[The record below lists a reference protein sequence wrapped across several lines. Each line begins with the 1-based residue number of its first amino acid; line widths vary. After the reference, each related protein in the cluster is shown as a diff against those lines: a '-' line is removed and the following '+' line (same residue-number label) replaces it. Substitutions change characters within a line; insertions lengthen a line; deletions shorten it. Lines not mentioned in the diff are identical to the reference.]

1 MWRANTN
8 RPGTFFR
15 LRAATTVV
23 GSQLETWRKEVS
35 LAAPPEHLRSLS
47 GLEGRRSTRIDRTLP
62 LVVLGQTRTGLSF
75 QEKTTT
81 VTINL
86 HGCRYPSRHEY
97 PIGSPVGLRVLQP
110 DGETISPVIRA
121 FVKSVHPP
129 ASPREL
135 FQVGV
140 ELESPANIWNVFPP
154 PSDWNSLLGG
164 STSSAGVATAT
175 APALEPQ
182 EPPTAADAFPSTPA
196 SSSEPRT
203 NQLTE
208 LPSLSP
214 AAPGAQPAKET
225 PPPKPERVAITI
237 DQLVGAMQGKL
248 QAAAEKVVQSA
259 LAEHLDEAIHEAL
272 ARVEGVRERNLQ
284 QLGEFSEQRLE
295 SLMRSSREEILGHL
309 ESRLGE
315 VQSRWEEQHNAYR
328 VQSEEIAQHLE
339 KLAADTQRHLS
350 ETQNFIV
357 KATREIGPQT
367 RGRLDESLGQAAEQ
381 FEAAADRISD
391 RQLVRV
397 MEATRMVT
405 REAAA
410 QMEARVAESRAL
422 LHTTAG
428 STIEEFRRQAEVQVD
443 LAISETTERVRSAL
457 SALDAENRMACENRR
472 RTMIEDVT
480 RTTEQ
485 STEQFRSGIKAFLYS
500 CLVAAVGA
508 VDEHAKTTLDGMVKD
523 PNSTPRA
530 IDDIKIIPPDD
541 EKPN

>member
-1 MWRANTN
+1 
-8 RPGTFFR
+8 
-15 LRAATTVV
+15 
-23 GSQLETWRKEVS
+23 VS
-35 LAAPPEHLRSLS
+35 LAAPPDHLHSLS
-47 GLEGRRSTRIDRTLP
+47 GLEGRRSTRIDRNVP
-62 LVVLGQTRTGLSF
+62 LVVLGQTKTGLSF
-75 QEKTTT
+75 QEKTST
-81 VTINL
+81 VSFNL

-97 PIGSPVGLRVLQP
+97 PIGASVGLRVLQP

-140 ELESPANIWNVFPP
+140 ELESPANIWNLSSPP
-154 PSDWNSLLGG
+154 PDWNRLLGG
-164 STSSAGVATAT
+164 SASLAGMATAV
-175 APALEPQ
+175 APALEPA
-182 EPPTAADAFPSTPA
+182 EP
-196 SSSEPRT
+196 
-203 NQLTE
+203 
-208 LPSLSP
+208 P
-214 AAPGAQPAKET
+214 AAPAAYPPSSSPSVSEARTSQVTEFPSPSPAGSGAQPGKENT
-225 PPPKPERVAITI
+225 PSKPERVAITI
-237 DQLVGAMQGKL
+237 DQLVAAMQGKL
-248 QAAAEKVVQSA
+248 QAAAEKVVQNA
-259 LAEHLDEAIHEAL
+259 LAEHLDEAIEAAL

-315 VQSRWEEQHNAYR
+315 VQSRWEEQHNAFR
-328 VQSEEIAQHLE
+328 TQAEEIAQRLE
-339 KLAADTQRHLS
+339 KLAADTQRNLG
-350 ETQNFIV
+350 ETQKFV
-357 KATREIGPQT
+357 EKATGEIVPRT
-367 RGRLDESLGQAAEQ
+367 RGRLDESLGQATEQ

-410 QMEARVAESRAL
+410 QLDARVAESRAL
-422 LHTTAG
+422 LHNAAG
-428 STIEEFRRQAEVQVD
+428 STLEEFRRQAEVQVD
-443 LAISETTERVRSAL
+443 LAITETTERVRSAL
-457 SALDAENRMACENRR
+457 TALDAENRTTCETRR
-472 RTMIEDVT
+472 RTMIDDVI

-523 PNSTPRA
+523 PSGSPRS
-530 IDDIKIIPPDD
+530 IGDITDISDMTKIPPDD

>member
-1 MWRANTN
+1 M
-8 RPGTFFR
+8 
-15 LRAATTVV
+15 
-23 GSQLETWRKEVS
+23 S
-35 LAAPPEHLRSLS
+35 LAAPPEHLHSPS
-47 GLEGRRSTRIDRTLP
+47 GLEGRRSTRIDRTIP
-62 LVVLGQTRTGLSF
+62 LVVLAQTRAGLSF
-75 QEKTTT
+75 QEKTST
-81 VTINL
+81 VSFNL

-97 PIGSPVGLRVLQP
+97 PVGSSVGLRVLQA

-140 ELESPANIWNVFPP
+140 ELESPANVWNVSPP
-154 PSDWNSLLGG
+154 PPDWNRLLGG
-164 STSSAGVATAT
+164 TSSAGMATAV
-175 APALEPQ
+175 APELEPQ
-182 EPPTAADAFPSTPA
+182 EPPTAAEAFPPA
-196 SSSEPRT
+196 PAAPRGGEART
-203 NQLTE
+203 GQVTTF
-208 LPSLSP
+208 PSPSP
-214 AAPGAQPAKET
+214 AASGAPAAKET
-225 PPPKPERVAITI
+225 TPSKPERVAITI
-237 DQLVGAMQGKL
+237 DQLVSAMQGKL
-248 QAAAEKVVQSA
+248 QAAAEKVVQHA
-259 LAEHLDEAIHEAL
+259 LAERLDEAISEAL
-272 ARVEGVRERNLQ
+272 RRVEGVRERNLQ

-328 VQSEEIAQHLE
+328 AQSEEIAQRLE
-339 KLAADTQRHLS
+339 RLAADTQHHLAQ
-350 ETQNFIV
+350 TQNFII
-357 KATREIGPQT
+357 KAAREIEPQT
-367 RGRLDESLGQAAEQ
+367 RGRLDESLGQATEQ

-410 QMEARVAESRAL
+410 QMDARVAESRAI

-428 STIEEFRRQAEVQVD
+428 STLEEFRRQAEVQGD
-443 LAISETTERVRSAL
+443 LATSETTERVRSAL
-457 SALDAENRMACENRR
+457 SALDAESRMACENRR
-472 RTMIEDVT
+472 RAMIDDVT

-508 VDEHAKTTLDGMVKD
+508 VDEHAKTTLDSLVKD
-523 PNSTPRA
+523 PNGTPRA

>member
-1 MWRANTN
+1 
-8 RPGTFFR
+8 
-15 LRAATTVV
+15 
-23 GSQLETWRKEVS
+23 VS
-35 LAAPPEHLRSLS
+35 LAAPPEHLHSLS
-47 GLEGRRSTRIDRTLP
+47 GLEGRRSTRIDRTVP

-75 QEKTTT
+75 QEKTST
-81 VTINL
+81 VSFNL

-97 PIGSPVGLRVLQP
+97 PIGSSVGLRVLQP

-121 FVKSVHPP
+121 LVKSVHPP

-140 ELESPANIWNVFPP
+140 ELESPANIWNVSPP
-154 PSDWNSLLGG
+154 PSDWNRLLGG
-164 STSSAGVATAT
+164 SPSSAGMATAV

-182 EPPTAADAFPSTPA
+182 EPPAAAEAFSSAPAAHGGEARTSQVTEFPSP
-196 SSSEPRT
+196 
-203 NQLTE
+203 
-208 LPSLSP
+208 SP
-214 AAPGAQPAKET
+214 AATGAQPAKEST
-225 PPPKPERVAITI
+225 PSKPERVAITI
-237 DQLVGAMQGKL
+237 DQLVAAMQGKL
-248 QAAAEKVVQSA
+248 QAAAEKVVQNA
-259 LAEHLDEAIHEAL
+259 LAEHLDEAINEAL

-315 VQSRWEEQHNAYR
+315 VQSRWEEQHQAYR
-328 VQSEEIAQHLE
+328 AQSEEIAQRLE
-339 KLAADTQRHLS
+339 KLAADTQHHLS

-357 KATREIGPQT
+357 KATREIEPQT
-367 RGRLDESLGQAAEQ
+367 RGRLDESLGQATEQ

-410 QMEARVAESRAL
+410 QMDARVAESRAL
-422 LHTTAG
+422 LNTAAG
-428 STIEEFRRQAEVQVD
+428 STLEELRRQAEVQVD

-457 SALDAENRMACENRR
+457 SALDAENRIACENRR
-472 RTMIEDVT
+472 RTMIDDVT

-508 VDEHAKTTLDGMVKD
+508 VDEHAKTTLDGLVKD
-523 PNSTPRA
+523 PNGIPRS

>member
-1 MWRANTN
+1 
-8 RPGTFFR
+8 
-15 LRAATTVV
+15 L
-23 GSQLETWRKEVS
+23 S
-35 LAAPPEHLRSLS
+35 LAAPPDHLHSLS
-47 GLEGRRSTRIDRTLP
+47 GLEGRRSTRIDRNVP
-62 LVVLGQTRTGLSF
+62 LVVLGQTKTGLSF
-75 QEKTTT
+75 QEKTST
-81 VTINL
+81 VSFNL

-97 PIGSPVGLRVLQP
+97 PIGASVGLRVLQP

-140 ELESPANIWNVFPP
+140 ELESPANIWNLSSPP
-154 PSDWNSLLGG
+154 PDWNRLLGG
-164 STSSAGVATAT
+164 SASPAGMATAA
-175 APALEPQ
+175 APALEPA
-182 EPPTAADAFPSTPA
+182 EPPSAPAEFPTSSSPSVSEARTSQVTEFPSP
-196 SSSEPRT
+196 
-203 NQLTE
+203 
-208 LPSLSP
+208 SP
-214 AAPGAQPAKET
+214 AAAGTPPAKENT
-225 PPPKPERVAITI
+225 PSKPERVAITI
-237 DQLVGAMQGKL
+237 DQLVAAMQGKL
-248 QAAAEKVVQSA
+248 QAAAEKVVQNA
-259 LAEHLDEAIHEAL
+259 LAEHLDEAIDAAL

-315 VQSRWEEQHNAYR
+315 VQSRWEEQHDAFR
-328 VQSEEIAQHLE
+328 TQAEDIVQRLE
-339 KLAADTQRHLS
+339 KLAADTQRNLAD
-350 ETQNFIV
+350 TQKFV
-357 KATREIGPQT
+357 DKATGEIVPQT
-367 RGRLDESLGQAAEQ
+367 RGRFDESLGQATEQ

-410 QMEARVAESRAL
+410 QLDARVAESRAL
-422 LHTTAG
+422 LHSAAG
-428 STIEEFRRQAEVQVD
+428 NTLEEFRRQAEVQVD
-443 LAISETTERVRSAL
+443 LAITETTERVRSAL
-457 SALDAENRMACENRR
+457 TALDAENRVACETRR
-472 RTMIEDVT
+472 RTMIDDVT

-523 PNSTPRA
+523 PGVTPRT
-530 IDDIKIIPPDD
+530 IGDITDISDITKIPSDD

>member
-1 MWRANTN
+1 
-8 RPGTFFR
+8 
-15 LRAATTVV
+15 
-23 GSQLETWRKEVS
+23 VS
-35 LAAPPEHLRSLS
+35 LGAPPDDLHSPS
-47 GLEGRRSTRIDRTLP
+47 GSEGRRSTRVDRTLP

-75 QEKTTT
+75 QEKTST
-81 VTINL
+81 VTFNL
-86 HGCRYPSRHEY
+86 HGCRYPSSHEY
-97 PIGSPVGLRVLQP
+97 PIGSSVGLRVLQP

-129 ASPREL
+129 ASPSEL

-140 ELESPANIWNVFPP
+140 ELESPANIWNVSPP
-154 PSDWNSLLGG
+154 PSDWNRLLGG
-164 STSSAGVATAT
+164 STSSAGMATAT

-182 EPPTAADAFPSTPA
+182 QPPTAANAFPSAPT

-203 NQLTE
+203 NQVTE
-208 LPSLSP
+208 FPSRSP
-214 AAPGAQPAKET
+214 AAPGAQPARDAT
-225 PPPKPERVAITI
+225 PSKPERVAVTI
-237 DQLVGAMQGKL
+237 DQLVAAMQGKL
-248 QAAAEKVVQSA
+248 QAAAEKVVQNA
-259 LAEHLDEAIHEAL
+259 LAEHLDEAINEAL
-272 ARVEGVRERNLQ
+272 TRVEGVRERNLQ

-328 VQSEEIAQHLE
+328 AQSEEIAQRLE

-357 KATREIGPQT
+357 KTTREIEPQT
-367 RGRLDESLGQAAEQ
+367 RGRLDESLGRATEQ
-381 FEAAADRISD
+381 FEASADRISD

-410 QMEARVAESRAL
+410 QMEARVAECRAL

-428 STIEEFRRQAEVQVD
+428 STLEELRRQAEVQVD
-443 LAISETTERVRSAL
+443 LAISETTERLRSAL
-457 SALDAENRMACENRR
+457 SALDAENRMTCENRR
-472 RTMIEDVT
+472 RTMIDDVT

-485 STEQFRSGIKAFLYS
+485 STEQFRSGMKAFLYS

-508 VDEHAKTTLDGMVKD
+508 VDEHAKTTLEGLVKD
-523 PNSTPRA
+523 PKGTPRA
-530 IDDIKIIPPDD
+530 IEDTRINPPDD
-541 EKPN
+541 EKSN

>member
-1 MWRANTN
+1 
-8 RPGTFFR
+8 
-15 LRAATTVV
+15 
-23 GSQLETWRKEVS
+23 VS
-35 LAAPPEHLRSLS
+35 LAAPPDHLHSLS
-47 GLEGRRSTRIDRTLP
+47 GLEGRRSTRIDRTVP
-62 LVVLGQTRTGLSF
+62 LVVLGQTKTGLSF
-75 QEKTTT
+75 QEKTST
-81 VTINL
+81 VSFNL

-97 PIGSPVGLRVLQP
+97 PIGASVGLRVLQP

-140 ELESPANIWNVFPP
+140 ELESPANIWNLSSPP
-154 PSDWNSLLGG
+154 PDWNRLLGG
-164 STSSAGVATAT
+164 SGSAAGVATAV
-175 APALEPQ
+175 APALEP
-182 EPPTAADAFPSTPA
+182 PA
-196 SSSEPRT
+196 P
-203 NQLTE
+203 
-208 LPSLSP
+208 P
-214 AAPGAQPAKET
+214 AAPSAFPTAPEPSVTEARTSQVTEFPSPSPAGAGTQPAKEAT
-225 PPPKPERVAITI
+225 SPKPERVAITI
-237 DQLVGAMQGKL
+237 DQLVAAMQGKL
-248 QAAAEKVVQSA
+248 QAAAEKVVQNA
-259 LAEHLDEAIHEAL
+259 LAEHLDEAIDAAL

-315 VQSRWEEQHNAYR
+315 VQSRWEEQHNSFRTQA
-328 VQSEEIAQHLE
+328 EEIVQRLE
-339 KLAADTQRHLS
+339 KLAADTQRNLA
-350 ETQNFIV
+350 ETQKFV
-357 KATREIGPQT
+357 DKATGEIVPQT
-367 RGRLDESLGQAAEQ
+367 RGRLDESLGQATEQ
-381 FEAAADRISD
+381 FEASADRISD

-410 QMEARVAESRAL
+410 QMDARIAESRAL
-422 LHTTAG
+422 LHSAAG
-428 STIEEFRRQAEVQVD
+428 STLEEFRRQAEVQVD

-457 SALDAENRMACENRR
+457 NALDAENRVACENRR
-472 RTMIEDVT
+472 RTMIDDVI

-508 VDEHAKTTLDGMVKD
+508 VDEHAKTTLDGMVKE
-523 PNSTPRA
+523 PGGAPRT
-530 IDDIKIIPPDD
+530 IGDITDISDITKIPSDD

>member
-1 MWRANTN
+1 
-8 RPGTFFR
+8 
-15 LRAATTVV
+15 
-23 GSQLETWRKEVS
+23 VS
-35 LAAPPEHLRSLS
+35 LAGPPEHFHSPS
-47 GLEGRRSTRIDRTLP
+47 GSEGRRSTRVDRILP

-75 QEKTTT
+75 QEKTST
-81 VTINL
+81 VTFNL

-97 PIGSPVGLRVLQP
+97 PIGSSVGLRVLQP
-110 DGETISPVIRA
+110 DGQAISPVIRA
-121 FVKSVHPP
+121 SVKSVHPP
-129 ASPREL
+129 ASPRDL
-135 FQVGV
+135 FEVGV
-140 ELESPANIWNVFPP
+140 ELESPANIWNVSPL
-154 PSDWNSLLGG
+154 PSDWNRLLGG
-164 STSSAGVATAT
+164 VSSAGAATAT
-175 APALEPQ
+175 APAVEPQ
-182 EPPTAADAFPSTPA
+182 EPPTAADAWPSTPA

-203 NQLTE
+203 NQVTE
-208 LPSLSP
+208 FPSPSP
-214 AAPGAQPAKET
+214 AAAGAQPAKDA
-225 PPPKPERVAITI
+225 PPKPERVAITI
-237 DQLVGAMQGKL
+237 NQLVAAMQGKL
-248 QAAAEKVVQSA
+248 QVAAETVVQNA
-259 LAEHLDEAIHEAL
+259 LAEHLDEAINKAL
-272 ARVEGVRERNLQ
+272 ARVEGVRERSLQ

-328 VQSEEIAQHLE
+328 AQSEEIAQRLE
-339 KLAADTQRHLS
+339 KLAADTQQHLS

-357 KATREIGPQT
+357 KATSEIEPQT

-410 QMEARVAESRAL
+410 QMEARVAECRAL

-428 STIEEFRRQAEVQVD
+428 STLDEFRRQAEVQVD
-443 LAISETTERVRSAL
+443 LAISETTERIRSAL
-457 SALDAENRMACENRR
+457 SALDAENRITCENRR
-472 RTMIEDVT
+472 RTMIDDVT

-508 VDEHAKTTLDGMVKD
+508 VDEHAKTTLDGLVKD
-523 PNSTPRA
+523 PKGTPRA

-541 EKPN
+541 DEKPN

>member
-1 MWRANTN
+1 
-8 RPGTFFR
+8 
-15 LRAATTVV
+15 
-23 GSQLETWRKEVS
+23 VS
-35 LAAPPEHLRSLS
+35 LAAPPEPLHSLS
-47 GLEGRRSTRIDRTLP
+47 GLEGRRSTRIDRSVP

-75 QEKTTT
+75 QEKTSA
-81 VTINL
+81 VSFNL

-97 PIGSPVGLRVLQP
+97 PIGSSVGLRVLQP

-140 ELESPANIWNVFPP
+140 ELESPANIWNVSLPP
-154 PSDWNSLLGG
+154 PDWNRLLGG
-164 STSSAGVATAT
+164 GTSSAGMATAV
-175 APALEPQ
+175 APARGPQ
-182 EPPTAADAFPSTPA
+182 EPPAAAEAFPSTPA
-196 SSSEPRT
+196 PPGGEART
-203 NQLTE
+203 SQVTE
-208 LPSLSP
+208 FPSPSP
-214 AAPGAQPAKET
+214 AATGAQPAKEST
-225 PPPKPERVAITI
+225 PSKPERVAITI
-237 DQLVGAMQGKL
+237 DQLVAAMQGKL
-248 QAAAEKVVQSA
+248 QAAAEKVVQNA
-259 LAEHLDEAIHEAL
+259 LAEHLDEAVNEAL

-328 VQSEEIAQHLE
+328 AQSEEIAERLE
-339 KLAADTQRHLS
+339 KLAADTQHHLS

-357 KATREIGPQT
+357 KAAREIEPQT
-367 RGRLDESLGQAAEQ
+367 RGRLDESLGQATEQ

-405 REAAA
+405 REATA
-410 QMEARVAESRAL
+410 QMDARVAESRAL
-422 LHTTAG
+422 LHTAAG
-428 STIEEFRRQAEVQVD
+428 STLEEFRRQAEVQVD
-443 LAISETTERVRSAL
+443 LAISETTERVRSSL
-457 SALDAENRMACENRR
+457 SALDAENRLACENRR
-472 RTMIEDVT
+472 RTMIDDVI

-508 VDEHAKTTLDGMVKD
+508 VDEHAKNTLDGLVKD
-523 PNSTPRA
+523 PNGTPRA

>member
-1 MWRANTN
+1 
-8 RPGTFFR
+8 
-15 LRAATTVV
+15 
-23 GSQLETWRKEVS
+23 VS
-35 LAAPPEHLRSLS
+35 LTAPPDHLHSLS
-47 GLEGRRSTRIDRTLP
+47 GLEGRRSTRIDRTVP
-62 LVVLGQTRTGLSF
+62 LVVLGQTKTGLSF
-75 QEKTTT
+75 QEKTST
-81 VTINL
+81 VSFNL

-97 PIGSPVGLRVLQP
+97 PVGAAVGLRVLQP

-140 ELESPANIWNVFPP
+140 ELESPANIWNLSPAPP
-154 PSDWNSLLGG
+154 DWNRLLGG
-164 STSSAGVATAT
+164 STSSASMATAV
-175 APALEPQ
+175 APALEPPAPPAAVP
-182 EPPTAADAFPSTPA
+182 EFPPTLAPSASASEARTSQVTEFPSPFHAAAGAQTGK
-196 SSSEPRT
+196 E
-203 NQLTE
+203 
-208 LPSLSP
+208 
-214 AAPGAQPAKET
+214 AAPS
-225 PPPKPERVAITI
+225 KPERVAITI
-237 DQLVGAMQGKL
+237 DQLVAAMQGKL
-248 QAAAEKVVQSA
+248 QAAAEKVVQNA
-259 LAEHLDEAIHEAL
+259 LSEHLEEAIDTAL

-284 QLGEFSEQRLE
+284 QLGEFSEQRME

-328 VQSEEIAQHLE
+328 AQAEEIAERLE
-339 KLAADTQRHLS
+339 KLSADTQRHLF
-350 ETQNFIV
+350 ETENFIV
-357 KATREIGPQT
+357 KATREIGPKT
-367 RGRLDESLGQAAEQ
+367 RGRLDESLGQATEE

-410 QMEARVAESRAL
+410 QLDARVAESRAL
-422 LHTTAG
+422 LHSASGATLD
-428 STIEEFRRQAEVQVD
+428 EFRRQAEVQVD

-457 SALDAENRMACENRR
+457 SALDAESRAACENRR
-472 RTMIEDVT
+472 RTMIDDVT

-485 STEQFRSGIKAFLYS
+485 STEQFRTGIKAFLYS

-508 VDEHAKTTLDGMVKD
+508 VDEHAKTTLDGMVKE
-523 PNSTPRA
+523 PSGSPRA
-530 IDDIKIIPPDD
+530 IGDITDISDITKIPPDD

>member
-1 MWRANTN
+1 
-8 RPGTFFR
+8 
-15 LRAATTVV
+15 
-23 GSQLETWRKEVS
+23 VS
-35 LAAPPEHLRSLS
+35 LAGPPEHLHSPS
-47 GLEGRRSTRIDRTLP
+47 GLEGRRSTRVDRTLP
-62 LVVLGQTRTGLSF
+62 LVVLGQTSTGLSF
-75 QEKTTT
+75 QEKTST
-81 VTINL
+81 VTFNL

-97 PIGSPVGLRVLQP
+97 PIGSSIGLRVLQP

-129 ASPREL
+129 AGPHDL
-135 FQVGV
+135 FEVGV
-140 ELESPANIWNVFPP
+140 ELESPANIWNVSAP
-154 PSDWNSLLGG
+154 PSDWNGLLGG

-175 APALEPQ
+175 APALERQ
-182 EPPTAADAFPSTPA
+182 EPPTAADALPSTPA
-196 SSSEPRT
+196 SSSEPRA
-203 NQLTE
+203 NQVTE
-208 LPSLSP
+208 FPSPSP
-214 AAPGAQPAKET
+214 AAAGAQPARDAT
-225 PPPKPERVAITI
+225 PRKPERVVITI
-237 DQLVGAMQGKL
+237 DQLVSAMQGKL
-248 QAAAEKVVQSA
+248 QAAAEKVVQNA
-259 LAEHLDEAIHEAL
+259 LAKHLDEAVNQAL

-328 VQSEEIAQHLE
+328 AQSEEIAQRLE
-339 KLAADTQRHLS
+339 RLAADTQHHLS
-350 ETQNFIV
+350 VTQNFIV
-357 KATREIGPQT
+357 KATREIEPQT
-367 RGRLDESLGQAAEQ
+367 RGRLDESLGQATEQ

-428 STIEEFRRQAEVQVD
+428 STLEEFRRQAEVQVD
-443 LAISETTERVRSAL
+443 LAFSETTERIRSAL

-472 RTMIEDVT
+472 RTMIDDVT

-508 VDEHAKTTLDGMVKD
+508 VDEHAKTTLDGLVKD
-523 PNSTPRA
+523 PHGTPRA

>member
-1 MWRANTN
+1 
-8 RPGTFFR
+8 
-15 LRAATTVV
+15 
-23 GSQLETWRKEVS
+23 VS
-35 LAAPPEHLRSLS
+35 LTAPPEHRHSLS
-47 GLEGRRSTRIDRTLP
+47 GLEGRRSTRIDRSLP
-62 LVVLGQTRTGLSF
+62 LVVLAQTRTGLSF
-75 QEKTTT
+75 QEKTST
-81 VTINL
+81 VSFNL

-97 PIGSPVGLRVLQP
+97 PIGSSVGLRVLEP

-121 FVKSVHPP
+121 LVKSVHRP
-129 ASPREL
+129 AGPREL

-140 ELESPANIWNVFPP
+140 ELESPANIWNVSPP
-154 PSDWNSLLGG
+154 PSDWSRLLGG
-164 STSSAGVATAT
+164 SISSAGMATAV

-182 EPPTAADAFPSTPA
+182 EPPTAAEAFPAAAAPHG
-196 SSSEPRT
+196 SEART
-203 NQLTE
+203 SQAAE
-208 LPSLSP
+208 LRSASP
-214 AAPGAQPAKET
+214 AASGAPPAKEST
-225 PPPKPERVAITI
+225 ASKPERVAITI
-237 DQLVGAMQGKL
+237 DQLVAAMQGKL
-248 QAAAEKVVQSA
+248 QAAAEKVVQNA
-259 LAEHLDEAIHEAL
+259 LSEHLDEAINEAL
-272 ARVEGVRERNLQ
+272 ARMEGVRERNLQ

-328 VQSEEIAQHLE
+328 AQSEEIAQRLE
-339 KLAADTQRHLS
+339 KLAADTQQHLS
-350 ETQNFIV
+350 ATQNFIV
-357 KATREIGPQT
+357 KATREIEPQT
-367 RGRLDESLGQAAEQ
+367 RGRLDESLGQATEQ
-381 FEAAADRISD
+381 FEAAADRVSD

-410 QMEARVAESRAL
+410 QMDARVAESRAI
-422 LHTTAG
+422 LHTTAA
-428 STIEEFRRQAEVQVD
+428 STLEEFRRQAEVQVD

-457 SALDAENRMACENRR
+457 SALDAENRMVCENRR
-472 RTMIEDVT
+472 RTLIDDVI

-508 VDEHAKTTLDGMVKD
+508 VDEHAKTTLEGLVKD
-523 PNSTPRA
+523 PNGTPRA

>member
-1 MWRANTN
+1 M
-8 RPGTFFR
+8 
-15 LRAATTVV
+15 
-23 GSQLETWRKEVS
+23 S
-35 LAAPPEHLRSLS
+35 LGAPPEHLRSLS

-62 LVVLGQTRTGLSF
+62 LVVLGQTGTGLSF

-81 VTINL
+81 VTFNL

-97 PIGSPVGLRVLQP
+97 PIGSSVGLRVLQP
-110 DGETISPVIRA
+110 DGQTISPVIRA

-129 ASPREL
+129 ASPHE
-135 FQVGV
+135 FFEVGV
-140 ELESPANIWNVFPP
+140 ELESPANIWNVSPP
-154 PSDWNSLLGG
+154 PDWNGLLGG
-164 STSSAGVATAT
+164 STSSAGVDTAT
-175 APALEPQ
+175 APALELR
-182 EPPTAADAFPSTPA
+182 EPPTAADALPSTPA

-203 NQLTE
+203 NQVTE
-208 LPSLSP
+208 FPSPSP
-214 AAPGAQPAKET
+214 AAAGVQPAEDA
-225 PPPKPERVAITI
+225 PPPKPDRVVITAN
-237 DQLVGAMQGKL
+237 QLVAAMQGKL
-248 QAAAEKVVQSA
+248 QAAAERLVQNA
-259 LAEHLDEAIHEAL
+259 LSEQLDEAVNKAL

-328 VQSEEIAQHLE
+328 AQSEEIAQRLE
-339 KLAADTQRHLS
+339 RLAADTQDHLS

-357 KATREIGPQT
+357 KATGEIEPRT
-367 RGRLDESLGQAAEQ
+367 RSRLDESLGRATEQ

-428 STIEEFRRQAEVQVD
+428 STLEEFRRQAEVQVD
-443 LAISETTERVRSAL
+443 LAISETTERIRSAL

-472 RTMIEDVT
+472 RTMIDDVT

-485 STEQFRSGIKAFLYS
+485 STEQFRSGIRAFLYS

-508 VDEHAKTTLDGMVKD
+508 VDEHAKTTLDGLVKD
-523 PNSTPRA
+523 PNGTPRA
-530 IDDIKIIPPDD
+530 IEDIKIIPPGD

>member
-1 MWRANTN
+1 
-8 RPGTFFR
+8 
-15 LRAATTVV
+15 
-23 GSQLETWRKEVS
+23 VS
-35 LAAPPEHLRSLS
+35 LAAPPEHLHSPS
-47 GLEGRRSTRIDRTLP
+47 GLEGRRSTRIDRTIP
-62 LVVLGQTRTGLSF
+62 LVVLAQTRAGLSF
-75 QEKTTT
+75 QEKTST
-81 VTINL
+81 VSFNL

-97 PIGSPVGLRVLQP
+97 PVGSSVGLRVLQA

-140 ELESPANIWNVFPP
+140 ELESPANVWNVSPP
-154 PSDWNSLLGG
+154 PPDWNRLLGG
-164 STSSAGVATAT
+164 TSSAGMATAV
-175 APALEPQ
+175 APELEPQ
-182 EPPTAADAFPSTPA
+182 EPPTAAEAFPPA
-196 SSSEPRT
+196 PAAPRGGEART
-203 NQLTE
+203 GQVTTF
-208 LPSLSP
+208 PSPSP
-214 AAPGAQPAKET
+214 AASGAPAAKET
-225 PPPKPERVAITI
+225 TPSKPERVAITI
-237 DQLVGAMQGKL
+237 DQLVSAMQGKL
-248 QAAAEKVVQSA
+248 QAAAEKVVQHA
-259 LAEHLDEAIHEAL
+259 LAERLDEAISEAL
-272 ARVEGVRERNLQ
+272 RRVEGVRERNLQ

-328 VQSEEIAQHLE
+328 AQSEEIAQRLE
-339 KLAADTQRHLS
+339 RLAADTQHHLAQ
-350 ETQNFIV
+350 TQNFII
-357 KATREIGPQT
+357 KAAREIEPQT
-367 RGRLDESLGQAAEQ
+367 RGRLDESLGQATEQ

-410 QMEARVAESRAL
+410 QMDARVAESRAI

-428 STIEEFRRQAEVQVD
+428 STLEEFRRQAEVQGD
-443 LAISETTERVRSAL
+443 LATSETTERVRSAL
-457 SALDAENRMACENRR
+457 SALDAESRMACENRR
-472 RTMIEDVT
+472 RAMIDDVT

-508 VDEHAKTTLDGMVKD
+508 VDEHAKTTLDSLVKD
-523 PNSTPRA
+523 PNGTPRA